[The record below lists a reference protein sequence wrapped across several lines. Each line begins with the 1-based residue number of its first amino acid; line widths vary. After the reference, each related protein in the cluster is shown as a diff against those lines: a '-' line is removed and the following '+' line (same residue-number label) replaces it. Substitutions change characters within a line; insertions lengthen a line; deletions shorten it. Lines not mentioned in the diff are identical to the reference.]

1 MLKAAMVGAW
11 HVHFDQYATEFS
23 AREDC
28 QITALWDDDL
38 QRGAAAAAKYGCDFE
53 SDYAALLRR
62 EDVEAVLVCSS
73 TNLHPSL
80 LIQAAQAGKH
90 IFTEKGLAF
99 TMADA
104 EKIRQAVVDNGVQ
117 FAISFVW
124 KPRPD
129 IQLIKQIV
137 DDGRLG
143 PISYARMRNVHNGAV
158 AGWLPEYFYDPVLC
172 GGGAMMDLGAHS
184 MYLLNWLLGRPQ
196 AVSSI
201 FTAVTGKAVED
212 NAVSVL
218 EYANGAIALSET
230 GFVSGQT
237 PWSLEIGGT
246 KGSLFA
252 GGPTGQV
259 YLCLDGKNEVQE
271 LPPAGKTP
279 LNSWVDAIL
288 YGGENPYTIDDA
300 VELTRLMEAAY
311 RSHREGRKVTL

>member
-1 MLKAAMVGAW
+1 M
-11 HVHFDQYATEFS
+11 
-23 AREDC
+23 
-28 QITALWDDDL
+28 
-38 QRGAAAAAKYGCDFE
+38 
-53 SDYAALLRR
+53 
-62 EDVEAVLVCSS
+62 
-73 TNLHPSL
+73 
-80 LIQAAQAGKH
+80 
-90 IFTEKGLAF
+90 
-99 TMADA
+99 
-104 EKIRQAVVDNGVQ
+104 
-117 FAISFVW
+117 
-124 KPRPD
+124 
-129 IQLIKQIV
+129 
-137 DDGRLG
+137 
-143 PISYARMRNVHNGAV
+143 
-158 AGWLPEYFYDPVLC
+158 
-172 GGGAMMDLGAHS
+172 
-184 MYLLNWLLGRPQ
+184 
-196 AVSSI
+196 
-201 FTAVTGKAVED
+201 TGKAVED

>member
-28 QITALWDDDL
+28 QITALWDDDPE
-38 QRGAAAAAKYGCDFE
+38 RGAAAAAKYGCDFE
-53 SDYAALLRR
+53 CDYNELLAR

-73 TNLHPSL
+73 TNLHPQL
-80 LIQAAQAGKH
+80 LIQAAQVGKH
-90 IFTEKGLAF
+90 IFTEKVLAF
-99 TMADA
+99 TMEDA
-104 EKIRQAVVDNGVQ
+104 EKIRKAVVNSGVQ

-129 IQLIKQIV
+129 IRLIKQVV

-143 PISYARMRNVHNGAV
+143 PISYARLRNVHNGAV
-158 AGWLPEYFYDPVLC
+158 AGWLPEYFYDPTLC

-184 MYLLNWLLGRPQ
+184 MYLLGWMLGRPQ
-196 AVSSI
+196 AISSV
-201 FTAVTGKAVED
+201 FTSVTGKAVED

-237 PWSLEIGGT
+237 PWSLELGGT